1 MREATIEEQI
11 QWVLS
16 YIQEGSANTW
26 KENIIE
32 DLKAENVEYESVGN
46 FLVELKIEFRERDS
60 KAVKVA
66 ELKKLEQG
74 GRTIEEFVQEIKRA
88 TRGSSFVGR
97 ALVEEFKR

>member
-32 DLKAENVEYESVGN
+32 DLKAENMEYESVGN

-74 GRTIEEFVQEIKRA
+74 GRTIEEFVQEFKRA